1 LRMPQK
7 QVIKETNLTSLDLK
21 VNGIPSNFLFKTME
35 EVEIE
40 HKDDIHLPH
49 RHNYY
54 TIIWVTR
61 GSGTHH
67 IDFKTY
73 QVKEDVIF
81 FISPEQVHDLQMQP
95 NHSGFVMLFTTDFIE
110 QNGIPQHWLQDSG
123 FFFRCDD
130 VAPLLIPESC
140 DKSRLLQLIEGIN
153 TEFRQ
158 QKKFYQEAIGSMLK
172 LFLLECKRI
181 YSTLPA
187 ERIERS
193 HSGGNLIKQFKDLL
207 DNRFKEWHK
216 VAEYA
221 QALHIT
227 PNYLNEI
234 VTQETGNSA
243 KDMILNRIMLEAKR
257 FATYSETSVKE
268 VAYNLGFED
277 PAHFS
282 KLFKNQEEQGFT
294 DFRASIRKKYS

>member
-1 LRMPQK
+1 MQQK
-7 QVIKETNLTSLDLK
+7 NSHKETKLTSLDLQ
-21 VNGIPSNFLFKTME
+21 VNGKPVNFLFKTME

-40 HKDDIHLPH
+40 NMDEVHIPH

-54 TIIWVTR
+54 TIIWVTK
-61 GSGTHH
+61 GTGTHQ

-73 QVKEDVIF
+73 DAKPDTIF
-81 FISPEQVHDLQMQP
+81 FISPEQVHDLQMNP
-95 NHSGFVMLFTTDFIE
+95 GHTGFVMLFTTDFIE
-110 QNGIPQHWLQDSG
+110 QNGITQDWLQQSG

-130 VAPLLIPESC
+130 VAPLILPGTC
-140 DKSRLLQLIEGIN
+140 DKGRLLQIMESIR
-153 TEFRQ
+153 TESIQ
-158 QKKFYQEAIGSMLK
+158 QWKFHLQAIGAFLK

-181 YSTLPA
+181 SETIPA
-187 ERIERS
+187 ERSERT
-193 HSGGNLIKQFKDLL
+193 HAGGTLVKQFKELL
-207 DNRFKEWHK
+207 DNHFTNWHK

-221 QALHIT
+221 QVLHIT
-227 PNYLNEI
+227 PNYLNEL
-234 VTQETGNSA
+234 VSQETGKSA

-282 KLFKNQEEQGFT
+282 KLFKNQEGLGFT
-294 DFRASIRKKYS
+294 EFRASIRKKYS

>member
-1 LRMPQK
+1 MPK
-7 QVIKETNLTSLDLK
+7 NSVIPAYPLLHLGK
-21 VNGIPSNFLFKTME
+21 PSNFVFKSMTD
-35 EVEIE
+35 IE
-40 HKDDIHLPH
+40 SEQRNQQHIPH

-54 TIIWVTR
+54 TIIWITK
-61 GSGTHH
+61 GTGTHL

-73 QVKEDVIF
+73 NINPDTIF
-81 FISPEQVHDLQMQP
+81 FLSPEQVHDLQMQP
-95 NHSGFVMLFTTDFIE
+95 DHTGYVMLFTSDFIE

-130 VAPLLIPESC
+130 VAPLLIPDSC
-140 DKSRLLQLIEGIN
+140 DKSRLLQLIQGISK
-153 TEFRQ
+153 EYHQ
-158 QKKFYQEAIGSMLK
+158 QMKFYEEAIGSLLK

-181 YSTLPA
+181 YNTLPV

-193 HSGGNLIKQFKDLL
+193 NAGGTLIKQFKDLL
-207 DNRFKEWHK
+207 DNHFTQWHK

-234 VTQETGNSA
+234 VTQETGKSA
-243 KDMILNRIMLEAKR
+243 KDMIINRIMLEAKR

-268 VAYNLGFED
+268 VAYTLGFDD

-282 KLFKNQEEQGFT
+282 KLFKKQEEQGFT
-294 DFRASIRKKYS
+294 EFRASIRKKYS

>member
-1 LRMPQK
+1 MPQK
-7 QVIKETNLTSLDLK
+7 QSQKIPKLVSLDLQI
-21 VNGIPSNFLFKTME
+21 NGMPSNFLFKTME
-35 EVEIE
+35 EIDNEQR
-40 HKDDIHLPH
+40 DDIHIPH

-54 TIIWVTR
+54 TIIWVTS
-61 GSGTHH
+61 GTGTHH

-73 QVKEDVIF
+73 TVKPDTIF
-81 FISPEQVHDLQMQP
+81 FLSPEQVHDLQMQP
-95 NHSGFVMLFTTDFIE
+95 DHTGYVMLFTSDFIE

-130 VAPLLIPESC
+130 VAPLLIPDSC
-140 DKSRLLQLIEGIN
+140 DKSRLLQLIQGISK
-153 TEFRQ
+153 EYHQ
-158 QKKFYQEAIGSMLK
+158 QMKFYEEAIGSLLK

-181 YSTLPA
+181 YNTLPV

-193 HSGGNLIKQFKDLL
+193 NAGGTLIKQFKDLL
-207 DNRFKEWHK
+207 DNHFTQWHK

-234 VTQETGNSA
+234 VSQETGKSA
-243 KDMILNRIMLEAKR
+243 KDMIINRIMLEAKR

-268 VAYNLGFED
+268 VAYTLGFDD

-282 KLFKNQEEQGFT
+282 KLFKKQEEQGFT
-294 DFRASIRKKYS
+294 EFRASIRKKYS

>member
-1 LRMPQK
+1 MPQK
-7 QVIKETNLTSLDLK
+7 QSQKIPKLVSLDLQI
-21 VNGIPSNFLFKTME
+21 NGMPSNFLFKTME
-35 EVEIE
+35 EIDNEQRD
-40 HKDDIHLPH
+40 HIHIPH

-54 TIIWVTR
+54 TIIWVTN
-61 GSGTHH
+61 GTGTHH

-73 QVKEDVIF
+73 TVKPDTIF
-81 FISPEQVHDLQMQP
+81 FLSPEQVHDLQMHP
-95 NHSGFVMLFTTDFIE
+95 DHTGYVMLFTSDFIE

-130 VAPLLIPESC
+130 VAPLLIPDSC
-140 DKSRLLQLIEGIN
+140 DKSRLLQLIQGISK
-153 TEFRQ
+153 EYHQ
-158 QKKFYQEAIGSMLK
+158 QMKFYEEAIGSLLK

-181 YSTLPA
+181 YNTLPV

-193 HSGGNLIKQFKDLL
+193 NAGGTLIKQFKDLL
-207 DNRFKEWHK
+207 DNHFTQWHK

-234 VTQETGNSA
+234 VTQETGKSA
-243 KDMILNRIMLEAKR
+243 KDMIINRIMLEAKR

-268 VAYNLGFED
+268 VAYILSLI
-277 PAHFS
+277 H
-282 KLFKNQEEQGFT
+282 
-294 DFRASIRKKYS
+294 I